1 MWIIGLS
8 ALRSFAD
15 NTKMSDTVNML
26 EEEYIIQRDL
36 HLIIPDKYAHAN
48 AMLSK
53 SKYKVLHTS

>member
-1 MWIIGLS
+1 MS